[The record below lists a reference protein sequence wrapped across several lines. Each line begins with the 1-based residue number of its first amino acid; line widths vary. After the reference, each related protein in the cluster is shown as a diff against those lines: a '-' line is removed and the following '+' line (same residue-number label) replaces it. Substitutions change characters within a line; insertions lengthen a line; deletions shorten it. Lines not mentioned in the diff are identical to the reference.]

1 MPIVVCEVVS
11 FINMVQQLLS
21 QVALL
26 WYVVDWLAVELWV
39 SYLVYLVHLFQV
51 ISTNHYSVSRK
62 NFPWLQM
69 TNPAV
74 TGSTDM

>member
-1 MPIVVCEVVS
+1 MPIAVCEVVS

-21 QVALL
+21 QVAIL

-51 ISTNHYSVSRK
+51 SSTNHYSCLK
-62 NFPWLQM
+62 KEFPM
-69 TNPAV
+69 DPN
-74 TGSTDM
+74 D